1 MKNWLMNIALDKWL
15 HITVSII
22 IVCLVALVDVVE
34 WNRPNVIAAFVGG
47 VTALCIGVLKEI
59 VWDFMLGRGTF
70 DVKDLCAD
78 FLGSLIGFLLSW
90 ALLSVGG
97 A

>member
-1 MKNWLMNIALDKWL
+1 MKKLFFDFALDKWL

-22 IVCLVALVDVVE
+22 VVCVIALIDVAEWHRPYAVAAAIGAIVALC
-34 WNRPNVIAAFVGG
+34 VG
-47 VTALCIGVLKEI
+47 ILKEI

-70 DVKDLCAD
+70 EVKDLCAD
-78 FLGSLIGFLLSW
+78 FVGSVIGFLLAW

-97 A
+97 V